1 MVRESPGQ
9 HPVPVTL
16 PPALDEWL
24 AEHADEAGIDRGE
37 LLVQLAATYRA
48 AAEDG
53 AAAGGLVNAVEEAA
67 TDAATERV
75 DDRLDSF
82 RSSLDSQLQVIRK
95 RVVQLKRESD
105 EKAEANRVNELSTR
119 ADGLDER
126 LGDVDERLDD
136 LEDAVGTLRE
146 EVEERPTDGDG
157 PGPSAPRDADA
168 DRGDAPGGRDGTAL
182 DPGIVE
188 RLDDVESKL
197 VRVARAVV
205 ELREEHPPGAT
216 GDGALRELKHAA
228 AREGVREAR
237 CAGCEGTVDL
247 ALLPEAVCPHC
258 DAPVRGLAVGGTD
271 DGTGEGRARLEVARE
286 GGSADETDEAEGTAR
301 GSAETAVGEDGD
313 DSTDAEVA
321 DR

>member
-16 PPALDEWL
+16 PPSLDEWL
-24 AEHADEAGIDRGE
+24 AERADEAGIDRGE
-37 LLVQLAATYRA
+37 LLVQLAATYRVT
-48 AAEDG
+48 AEDDT
-53 AAAGGLVNAVEEAA
+53 AAGGLVNAVEEAA

-75 DDRLDSF
+75 DERLGSF

-95 RVVQLKRESD
+95 RVVQLKREAD
-105 EKAEANRVNELSTR
+105 EKAGASQVKGLSTR
-119 ADGLDER
+119 VDEF
-126 LGDVDERLDD
+126 DERLDE

-146 EVEERPTDGDG
+146 KVEDHPAGGGGTAS
-157 PGPSAPRDADA
+157 SAPLDADA
-168 DRGDAPGGRDGTAL
+168 GPGDASGGTDGTAV
-182 DPGIVE
+182 DPDLVE

-205 ELREEHPPGAT
+205 DLREEHPAGRT
-216 GDGALRELKHAA
+216 EDGVLRELKRVA

-237 CAGCEGTVDL
+237 CAGCDGAVDL

-258 DAPVRGLAVGGTD
+258 DTPVRGLAVDGTD
-271 DGTGEGRARLEVARE
+271 DEVGRGGTRLEVAHEE
-286 GGSADETDEAEGTAR
+286 GPADGTDGDATGSPEA
-301 GSAETAVGEDGD
+301 AVDGDGD
-313 DSTDAEVA
+313 DSTDAEVG